1 MGASEPIATGVTET
15 YTDTCQTHG
24 DFTSEQVTVI
34 EGARPLRKGCPEC
47 AAIRKREREASDVS
61 AAQAKAFQD
70 QRIALERLRAAGVP
84 ARFEGKSLE
93 TYQVTNDGQQKALAA
108 CQRLVSC
115 VRDRQEAPNLIM
127 TGTPGTGKTHLSCG
141 IILELHKTRRVK
153 RIDLPDLI
161 REIRATWRRDSEK
174 DEEQVLDWYGGLDL
188 LILEEVGTGSGSDDE
203 RARIFQ
209 VINRR
214 YEAMLPTVVVTN
226 LSLAELRTEMGERV
240 IDRLREGERSLVVFD
255 WESARK

>member
-1 MGASEPIATGVTET
+1 MTSAITET
-15 YTDTCQTHG
+15 YSDTCPSHG

-34 EGARPLRKGCPEC
+34 EGVRPIRKGCPEC
-47 AAIRKREREASDVS
+47 AVIRKREREAADAS
-61 AAQAKAFQD
+61 AANILRINE
-70 QRIALERLRAAGVP
+70 QRVALERLRAAGVP
-84 ARFEGKSLE
+84 ARFEDKTLA
-93 TYQVTNDGQQKALAA
+93 TYAVTNDGQQKALAA

-115 VRDRQEAPNLIM
+115 VRDRKDAPNLIM

-141 IILELHKTRRVK
+141 IVLELHKTRHVK